1 MGFGFTGKET
11 LTKLT
16 WSHSGSKI
24 VKYHWKLLQ
33 VSLSM
38 YTQVSR
44 VQRVGTPQ
52 TSSFVDAVST
62 IFYSFLLYRTF
73 PSPVTQTDESA

>member
-1 MGFGFTGKET
+1 MNILYCTIRGFTGSCGVRLVLGKEM

-16 WSHSGSKI
+16 WSHSGSET

-33 VSLSM
+33 VALGT
-38 YTQVSR
+38 YTQVTR

-52 TSSFVDAVST
+52 TS
-62 IFYSFLLYRTF
+62 
-73 PSPVTQTDESA
+73 

>member
-1 MGFGFTGKET
+1 MKVNVASSLHIMVFLRNVFTGSCGVRLVLGKEM

-16 WSHSGSKI
+16 WSHSGSET

-33 VSLSM
+33 VALGM
-38 YTQVSR
+38 YTQVTR

-52 TSSFVDAVST
+52 TS
-62 IFYSFLLYRTF
+62 
-73 PSPVTQTDESA
+73 